1 MILSDHEL
9 SISRII
15 EAPRAAVWKAWT
27 IAEHFEKW
35 WAPAPVKTKV
45 GKMDVVAGGAFDNVI
60 QMPDGSSHMARGVF
74 LNVVPEKIIVF
85 TDAMTEGW
93 IPSGAGFMTAFITMS
108 DHEVN
113 DDGESKVYTKYDAR
127 IAHKSEEEMTRHKEM
142 GFHEGWGQAL
152 AQLNDVAKEIG

>member
-60 QMPDGSSHMARGVF
+60 QMPDGASHMARGGF
-74 LNVVPEKIIVF
+74 LIVVPEKIIVF

>member
-15 EAPRAAVWKAWT
+15 EAPRATVWKAWT

-35 WAPAPVKTKV
+35 WAPAPVKIKV
-45 GKMDVVAGGAFDNVI
+45 AKMDVIAGGAFDNVI
-60 QMPDGSSHMARGVF
+60 QMPDGSSHMAKGVF

-93 IPSGAGFMTAFITMS
+93 VPSGAGFMTAFITMS
-108 DHEVN
+108 DHEAAN
-113 DDGESKVYTKYDAR
+113 GDMHTSYEAR
-127 IAHKSEEEMTRHKEM
+127 IAHKAEEDMQRHKEM

-152 AQLNDVAKEIG
+152 AQLNDVVKSLS

>member
-15 EAPRAAVWKAWT
+15 EAPRATVWKAWT